1 MQIIVL
7 GYVNDGVSIKMLM
20 VGYKCVTKT
29 INAELQEDHG
39 VYFNLHQQ

>member
-1 MQIIVL
+1 
-7 GYVNDGVSIKMLM
+7 MLM
-20 VGYKCVTKT
+20 VGYNYVTKN